1 MQNKQMGKRCNEWP
15 GLNWKTRVPE
25 ALLGSQ
31 LLTSLLGRVR
41 AESLLAAAALADVC
55 SMWFYL
61 GATSWA
67 LFAYSAFTCACMQ
80 TRGDKR

>member
-1 MQNKQMGKRCNEWP
+1 MQNKQMGKRCDEWP
-15 GLNWKTRVPE
+15 GLNWKTSVPE
-25 ALLGSQ
+25 TLLGSQ
-31 LLTSLLGRVR
+31 LLTSLLGCVH
-41 AESLLAAAALADVC
+41 AESLLAAAALAEVC